1 MWQVHTWY
9 WDWDIPC
16 TKLIFPQVPTTTQ
29 VLLVWG
35 LVLPQSGWLFKTMT
49 STSLYT
55 RVPAWYPPNIGR
67 YSIVMKNVR
76 SNYTKTFFWWEI
88 WYPGQVVKI
97 SRTSLA
103 LPVRSNSLGG
113 KKKNRELP
121 NTGFFLIGTGD
132 NRLLVPL
139 MVIPSSTCDVNQ
151 QVGNTVIM
159 WIKRWGTL

>member
-1 MWQVHTWY
+1 MSIVTWTYQLVLDRGSWLYDQHSMHVTSIGFFNNFHTS
-9 WDWDIPC
+9 
-16 TKLIFPQVPTTTQ
+16 L
-29 VLLVWG
+29 G
-35 LVLPQSGWLFKTMT
+35 LVLGSKVDFWSVCGKSIHDIEIDIFLLLNSYFLKYGWLFKTRT

-103 LPVRSNSLGG
+103 LLNLQNNRYPAILYGG
-113 KKKNRELP
+113 KKKTENCP
-121 NTGFFLIGTGD
+121 T
-132 NRLLVPL
+132 LVF
-139 MVIPSSTCDVNQ
+139 S
-151 QVGNTVIM
+151 
-159 WIKRWGTL
+159 